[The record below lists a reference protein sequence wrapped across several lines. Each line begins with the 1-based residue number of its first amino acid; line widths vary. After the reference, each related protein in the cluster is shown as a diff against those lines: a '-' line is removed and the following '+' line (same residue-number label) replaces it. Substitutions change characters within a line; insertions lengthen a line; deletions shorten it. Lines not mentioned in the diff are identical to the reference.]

1 MIQFNMK
8 RFKHLAYWTLETD
21 RRWFIKTTLTWTIA
35 FTLIFLLF
43 TCVIQHSNNGAIS
56 YVACTGI
63 TMFISVIF
71 FVFGGA
77 YMFQNFKTKH
87 DDQRFLMLPAS
98 NLEKFLM
105 RYSVWLLLLPCFLL
119 AFVVAD
125 IVQWLINTLLAH
137 DGTMLVM
144 QYLANTAFDGNWPSD
159 IPRSLGV
166 GIALIFVWLHSAYV
180 VGATF
185 FRSHKYN
192 WVATSLVLIIGGIL
206 LVSLWPN
213 DYFARILDEQT
224 LLHLLYLGDVALVL
238 LIGLNFW
245 LSYKL
250 FCRQQIVGK
259 IVNI

>member
-21 RRWFIKTTLTWTIA
+21 RRWFIKTMQTWTIT
-35 FTLIFLLF
+35 FTLIYLLF
-43 TCVIQHSNNGAIS
+43 TCVIQPSNNGAIS
-56 YVACTGI
+56 YVDCTGI
-63 TMFISVIF
+63 TTCISVIF

-144 QYLANTAFDGNWPSD
+144 QDLANTVCNL
-159 IPRSLGV
+159 PRSSLDD
-166 GIALIFVWLHSAYV
+166 GIALISVWLHSAYV

-224 LLHLLYLGDVALVL
+224 PLYLLYLGEVALVL